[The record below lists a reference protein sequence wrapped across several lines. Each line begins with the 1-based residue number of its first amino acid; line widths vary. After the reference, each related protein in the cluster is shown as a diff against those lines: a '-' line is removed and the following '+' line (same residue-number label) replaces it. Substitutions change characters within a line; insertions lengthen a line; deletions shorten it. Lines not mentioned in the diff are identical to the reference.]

1 MLNFLIFAA
10 ALIALWIG
18 AEILTKAAIKIARS
32 LSLSEGF
39 VGLTILAIGT
49 DFPEIIVAVTGAI
62 QKLQGQETSEIII
75 GNVIGSCMSQIALVL
90 GVAGLLRVI
99 RLKRKNIL
107 FDCLMLV
114 GSSMIVYLTASD
126 GLISRQDGLLFIL
139 FYLIYLIF
147 LNRRNLNDQL
157 EKEKKSKSKAKSKK
171 NPSKRKKIKP
181 KYFIQ
186 LIIGLAIIAKSSE
199 LVLDKGVHLASE
211 LGISE
216 MMVGIILIGL
226 GTSLPELVVSINA
239 ALKGAMAMSVSNLI
253 GSNIVDLLLA
263 LGGSAIIAG
272 WEVNRNI
279 VQFDIPYL
287 IFTTVIVVLFLL
299 TKGKLER
306 NESLLMMALYSI
318 YIALKVM
325 GF

>member
-1 MLNFLIFAA
+1 MLNIGIFFL
-10 ALIALWIG
+10 ALVALWIG
-18 AEILTKAAIKIARS
+18 ADLLTKAAIKIARA

-62 QKLQGQETSEIII
+62 QKLQGQDTSEIII
-75 GNVIGSCMSQIALVL
+75 GNIIGSCMSQIALVL

-99 RLKRKNIL
+99 RLKKENIL
-107 FDCLMLV
+107 FDCLMLI
-114 GSSMIVYLTASD
+114 GSSVIFYITAND
-126 GLISRQDGLLFIL
+126 GLISRQDGLLFVL

-147 LNRRNLNDQL
+147 LNRRNLNEQL
-157 EKEKKSKSKAKSKK
+157 DRQKKSKAQSKK
-171 NPSKRKKIKP
+171 TPKKRKKIKLL
-181 KYFIQ
+181 YFIQ

-199 LVLDKGVHLASE
+199 LVLDKGVHLASQ
-211 LGISE
+211 LGVSE
-216 MMVGIILIGL
+216 MVVGIILIGL

-263 LGGSAIIAG
+263 LGGSAMIAG
-272 WEVNRNI
+272 WEINRSI